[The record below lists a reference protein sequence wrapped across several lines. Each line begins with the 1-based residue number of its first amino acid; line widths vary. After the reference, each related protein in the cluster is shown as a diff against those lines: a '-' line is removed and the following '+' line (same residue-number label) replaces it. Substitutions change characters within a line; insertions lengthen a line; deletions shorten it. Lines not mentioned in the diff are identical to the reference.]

1 VYLFWKKQLQI
12 ALNLNVFCRN
22 TEIEMM
28 MKTLV
33 SSMIPS
39 DRPYGEAGLI
49 PDWSTNRG
57 RCSRDA
63 TVERPQGLP
72 VRSLQVIRDW
82 IDSTR
87 LPLPIVCL
95 Y

>member
-39 DRPYGEAGLI
+39 DRPYGGAGLI
-49 PDWSTNRG
+49 PDWSTNRE
-57 RCSRDA
+57 RCCP
-63 TVERPQGLP
+63 TVKIERYLY
-72 VRSLQVIRDW
+72 V
-82 IDSTR
+82 TR
-87 LPLPIVCL
+87 IYEEKLRGTFGMTTD
-95 Y
+95 